1 MGVAVLE
8 EFEQV
13 EQPRRWRPGGRFV
26 TGVCGVLT
34 VLALAY
40 GTVRLI
46 SLDDFGGFG
55 AFAVALALTPYV
67 VAVGTILGLLMIII
81 GRRKHAFLLVCVTL
95 VLASLVSPR
104 LLRNEQPDANGQNV
118 RILSANLRLG
128 HADAKHV
135 VDLVRDH
142 HVQILAMQE
151 LSPAEA
157 SELDTAG
164 LTQLLPY
171 RVYRAEPG
179 GSGSGIASVYP
190 LRELAPVEDTSF
202 QMPIAVVDLPGN
214 QDAELVDV
222 HVKPPI
228 NDFATWRSELARLPN
243 PQAAG
248 RVRMVVG
255 DFNATF
261 DHAAF
266 RGVVNR
272 GYRDV
277 AEQLGDGLVTTWS
290 QSWTPPMTIDHVLID
305 HRTAARGYAV
315 LGLPGSD
322 HHAIMADIQVPDH
335 DPTAPPA

>member
-26 TGVCGVLT
+26 TGVCGLLT
-34 VLALAY
+34 VLGLAY

-46 SLDDFGGFG
+46 SLDEFGGFG
-55 AFAVALALTPYV
+55 YFAATLALTPYV
-67 VAVGTILGLLMIII
+67 VAAGAILGVLMIII
-81 GRRKHAFLLVCVTL
+81 GRRKNAFVLICVTL

-104 LLRNEQPDANGQNV
+104 LLRNDQPDATGQIV

-128 HADAKHV
+128 HADAKHL
-135 VDLVRDH
+135 VDLVRDND
-142 HVQILAMQE
+142 VQVLAMQE

-164 LTQLLPY
+164 LSQLMPY

-190 LRELAPVEDTSF
+190 LRELAPVPDTSF
-202 QMPIAVVDLPGN
+202 QMPTAVVDLPGN
-214 QDAELVDV
+214 QDGEIVDV
-222 HVKPPI
+222 HAKPPI
-228 NDFATWRSELARLPN
+228 DDFGTWRSELGRLPD
-243 PQAAG
+243 PLPSG
-248 RVRMVVG
+248 RVRITVG
-255 DFNATF
+255 DFNASF

-266 RGVVNR
+266 RGVINR

-290 QSWTPPMTIDHVLID
+290 QPWVPAMTLDHVLID

-315 LGLPGSD
+315 FDLPGSD
-322 HHAIMADIQVPDH
+322 HHAIMADVQVPDH
-335 DPTAPPA
+335 DPNAPPV